1 LKGARL
7 DGTNFEEAVLTNA
20 DLSGANLSAAKGLT
34 MRQLEAAVVDAQT
47 QLPNDL
53 INIKQAKRRTPADG
67 GKR

>member
-1 LKGARL
+1 
-7 DGTNFEEAVLTNA
+7 
-20 DLSGANLSAAKGLT
+20 